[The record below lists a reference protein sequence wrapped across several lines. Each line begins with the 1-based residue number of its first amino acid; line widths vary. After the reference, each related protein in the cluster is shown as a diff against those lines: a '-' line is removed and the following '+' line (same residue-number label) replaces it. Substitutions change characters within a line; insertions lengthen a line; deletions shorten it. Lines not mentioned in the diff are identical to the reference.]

1 MKTQGFKKLVTLRT
15 GNTEIFAW
23 LLVRNPGER
32 ARYKLQCRPLGHT
45 TVCALTFHWGG
56 GGVGWG
62 GVGWG
67 GGGVATKQHCKHF
80 AKD

>member
-1 MKTQGFKKLVTLRT
+1 MKTPGFKKLVTLRT

-32 ARYKLQCRPLGHT
+32 ARYKLQCRLGHT

-56 GGVGWG
+56 GGG
-62 GVGWG
+62 GDE
-67 GGGVATKQHCKHF
+67 A
-80 AKD
+80 AL